1 MHRLLAIVAFTS
13 ACTVAPVGSFELA
26 STVALTVLH
35 SFDGDAD
42 GAQTRAGLSLGPD
55 GKLWGATWQRGPNA
69 TNPPDGHSCNSTSWF
84 DTDYQ
89 KKMCPGTVFRV
100 NADGTGFEVVHAF
113 TPLDGYLRNADGYQ
127 PTAAPVHGLDG
138 WMYGTTTK
146 GGRPSIG
153 ATVGGRG
160 VIYRINAFTLEFQTV
175 YSLGSVTPNAKD
187 GANPYGGL
195 ALDELGHAYLHAK
208 NFGQYPNASG
218 ALLRLDLATLAVGV
232 IHGYGRVNYAA
243 EPDVNVDGGN
253 PYASPVLG
261 RDGMLHAW
269 MPALGPLG
277 GGTIAVIDPAAAWD
291 APATVTRALTR
302 SDPVINT
309 DNAALASL
317 TVLDDRILGMRPYQG
332 ANGAGEIFA
341 LDPDGTNYRPIYS
354 FDAAPVTTPGV
365 GHYVNATGAAPLGTL
380 VEDCDGSLVGTT
392 FYGGGAGT
400 GVVYRIRPD
409 GSGQTVLYEFPP
421 ASSGGAPRYPSSGL
435 IKLGDSWYGTTQSG
449 GEYGP
454 GTIYRLEVNP

>member
-1 MHRLLAIVAFTS
+1 MHRLLAIVALSS

-26 STVALTVLH
+26 STVVLTVLH

-100 NADGTGFEVVHAF
+100 NVDGTGFEVVHAF
-113 TPLDGYLRNADGYQ
+113 SQLDGALRNADGYQ
-127 PTAAPVHGLDG
+127 PTAYPVHGLDG

-146 GGRPSIG
+146 GGSPPIG
-153 ATVGGRG
+153 PTVGGRG
-160 VIYRINAFTLEFQTV
+160 VIYRINAFTLEFQTI
-175 YSLGSVTPNAKD
+175 YSLGSILPNPKD
-187 GANPYGGL
+187 GANPYGGFVADGAGRL
-195 ALDELGHAYLHAK
+195 YTSAK
-208 NFGQYPNASG
+208 NFGQYPNSSG
-218 ALLRLDLATLAVGV
+218 VILRLDLATLAVAV
-232 IHGYGRVNYAA
+232 VHGFGKVNYAVD
-243 EPDVNVDGGN
+243 PDVNSDGGN
-253 PYASPVLG
+253 AYSPPAWG
-261 RDGMLHAW
+261 ADGMLHAYE
-269 MPALGPLG
+269 PAWGPLG
-277 GGTIAVIDPAAAWD
+277 GGTVVTIDPASAWD
-291 APATVTRALTR
+291 APATINQAFTKV
-302 SDPVINT
+302 DPIINT

-317 TVLDDRILGMRPYQG
+317 TVLDDRILGLRPYRG
-332 ANGAGEIFA
+332 ENGAGEVFA

-380 VEDCDGSLVGTT
+380 LEDCDGSLVGTT

-400 GVVYRIRPD
+400 GVVYRIQPD

-435 IKLGDSWYGTTQSG
+435 IKVGDSWYGTTQSG
-449 GEYGP
+449 GEHGP
-454 GTIYRLEVNP
+454 GTIYRLEVAP